1 VTTRGAVAA
10 LAGLALLGAGCAAGT
25 TSTASVDTPDPVR
38 VSVAASENAASLPAA
53 DAPQR
58 VAVLGDSFSAGSGN
72 DVVWPDVL
80 ADEHGFDLVNVSLGG
95 AGYVAGDD
103 ELGTFG
109 DEVDDALAA
118 DPDVVLVVGS
128 ENDVDEDPTEV
139 YDAALALF
147 ARLHA
152 GAPAAELV
160 AVGPIWS
167 GDVPVPAEL
176 RDVDSAVESAALGS
190 DVDYVDTLDA
200 GWLAD
205 PAIIQD
211 DGDHP
216 TDAGQFLLAEAID
229 EAVDVVEPG
238 LLG

>member
-1 VTTRGAVAA
+1 MTTRGAVAV

-25 TSTASVDTPDPVR
+25 TSTAPVAAPDPVPA
-38 VSVAASENAASLPAA
+38 SVAVAENAATASPE
-53 DAPQR
+53 R
-58 VAVLGDSFSAGSGN
+58 VAVLGDSFSSGSGN
-72 DVVWPDVL
+72 DVVWPEVL
-80 ADEHGFDLVNVSLGG
+80 ADEHGFDLINVSLGG

-103 ELGTFG
+103 EWGTFG
-109 DEVDDALAA
+109 DEVDDAVAA

-139 YDAALALF
+139 YEAALTLF

-152 GAPAAELV
+152 GAPAAEVV

-176 RDVDSAVESAALGS
+176 RDVDSAVEAAALAS
-190 DVDYVDTLDA
+190 NVDYVDTLDA

-216 TDAGQFLLAEAID
+216 TDAGQFLLADAID
-229 EAVDVVEPG
+229 DAVDVVEPG